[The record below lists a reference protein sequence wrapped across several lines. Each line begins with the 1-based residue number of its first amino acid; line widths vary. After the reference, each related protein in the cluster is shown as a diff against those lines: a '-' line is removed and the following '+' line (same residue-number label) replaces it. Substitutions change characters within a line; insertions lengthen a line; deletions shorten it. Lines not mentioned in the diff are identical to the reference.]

1 MKIRTFTR
9 DEIEQVGFECRNKII
24 DDYIL
29 FNFVMEWEGLE
40 SLEDPDEW
48 DDWTDWGSESLNREI
63 ECIFRCYESRM
74 NYFRDNGFF
83 DEL

>member
-9 DEIEQVGFECRNKII
+9 DEIEQVAFECRNHIV

-29 FNFVMEWEGLE
+29 FDFVSHWEGLE
-40 SLEDPDEW
+40 SLDNPDEW

-74 NYFRDNGFF
+74 NYFREQGYF
-83 DEL
+83 DEI